1 MIEINSENQKE
12 KNLTLKEITIIFS
25 IIVFILGYIVTAL
38 ISQTVIGILL
48 LPVILAPIMAFFLVK
63 CFKCRSGKPA
73 QMIHNLFNRPEHQT
87 SLWQLTKYFE
97 VLIYSFLFVVL
108 AIVSTLWLLKH

>member
-12 KNLTLKEITIIFS
+12 KNLTLKEITIVLS
-25 IIVFILGYIVTAL
+25 IVVFILGYITTAL
-38 ISQTVIGILL
+38 ISQTVVGILL

-73 QMIHNLFNRPEHQT
+73 RIIHNLFNQPERQT
-87 SLWQLTKYFE
+87 SLWQLTKYLE